1 MDYEIKKISEFPENE
16 QPLTADCILV
26 EHNPA
31 FDGTAK
37 KMTLSQLLQFMNIK
51 SEAHPA
57 GTMYIQFKGEK
68 TPSELF
74 GGTWYNVSSEFAG
87 MFFRAEGGN
96 AAAFGSDQEQ
106 SVQAHTHTID
116 HTHTRGTMNIT
127 SDIGNSNFLSIW
139 TTANNISEAT
149 SKLAN
154 SPLYY
159 TEFSDSYKVSI
170 GVSGNFARLKFDA
183 SRNWTGSTST
193 PSATN
198 SGSYGGTETRPVNS
212 TIRIWRRAY

>member
-1 MDYEIKKISEFPENE
+1 MDYIVKKISEFPENE
-16 QPLTADCILV
+16 NPLTGDCILV

-31 FDGTAK
+31 ADGTAK
-37 KMTLSQLLQFMNIK
+37 KMTLSRLLQFMNIK

-57 GTMYIQFKGEK
+57 GTMYIQFKGGK
-68 TPSELF
+68 IPSELF

-106 SVQAHTHTID
+106 SVQAHTHTIN
-116 HTHTRGTMNIT
+116 HTHTRGTMEIT
-127 SDIGNSNFLSIW
+127 GRLGWLGSARYLAGQVQSGALSFTKDNTDGGKDGTGAVVGFVNLKASDG
-139 TTANNISEAT
+139 
-149 SKLAN
+149 
-154 SPLYY
+154 
-159 TEFSDSYKVSI
+159 
-170 GVSGNFARLKFDA
+170 
-183 SRNWTGSTST
+183 WTGSTST

>member
-1 MDYEIKKISEFPENE
+1 MDYTVKKISEFPENE
-16 QPLTADCILV
+16 YPLTGDCILV

-31 FDGTAK
+31 ADGTAK
-37 KMTLSQLLQFMNIK
+37 KMTLTQLLQFMNIK

-57 GTMYIQFKGEK
+57 GTMYIQFKGGK

-106 SVQAHTHTID
+106 SVQAHTHTIN
-116 HTHTRGTMNIT
+116 HTHTRGSMEIT
-127 SDIGNSNFLSIW
+127 GRIVTQGTEDKYSSASGAFSIEKSVTGYGGGHNGDSESPAFNFTASDG
-139 TTANNISEAT
+139 
-149 SKLAN
+149 
-154 SPLYY
+154 
-159 TEFSDSYKVSI
+159 
-170 GVSGNFARLKFDA
+170 
-183 SRNWTGSTST
+183 WTGSTST

>member
-1 MDYEIKKISEFPENE
+1 MDYTVKKISEFPENE
-16 QPLTADCILV
+16 NPLTADCILV

-31 FDGTAK
+31 ADGTAK
-37 KMTLSQLLQFMNIK
+37 KMTVSQLLQFMNIK

-57 GTMYIQFKGEK
+57 GTMYIQFKGGK

-106 SVQAHTHTID
+106 SVQAHTHTIN
-116 HTHTRGTMNIT
+116 HTHTRGSMEIT
-127 SDIGNSNFLSIW
+127 GKFGVCAYTNYVTHTGAFKKVDTVTPGGGFIGSDTRSAVEF
-139 TTANNISEAT
+139 TA
-149 SKLAN
+149 
-154 SPLYY
+154 
-159 TEFSDSYKVSI
+159 SD
-170 GVSGNFARLKFDA
+170 G
-183 SRNWTGSTST
+183 WTGSTST

-212 TIRIWRRAY
+212 TIRIWRRAF